1 MAQNSSY
8 PSFAVRTTLQQNV
21 LQLAQMNG
29 FNEEDIFGVS
39 SIVVSEFDCGVRG
52 PSR

>member
-1 MAQNSSY
+1 MAKNSSY

-29 FNEEDIFGVS
+29 FNEEDINSVA
-39 SIVVSEFDCGVRG
+39 EWLARLTAM
-52 PSR
+52 